1 MTNYEEHA
9 YSLTLGIKELSDVV
23 PALLHTVLFHRS
35 IGEVLLR
42 QGCNGDDGCD
52 AVLVGVDCLCSHP
65 ACSVAIQ
72 VRPLDYSCPYL
83 DLTYV
88 LCDCERLKTEV
99 DQVTTS
105 FKLSMADE
113 TQGRITLSFY
123 EPSRGGL
130 WGSAKNTWEQWNFD
144 FKIDTVDIDGE
155 EYRQRLATST
165 RETLSRISLDIL
177 RKDGHLPPNEKNSVE
192 ALPEKPFIHEI
203 TSKVGASATST
214 LGAMRAAILG
224 LARG

>member
-35 IGEVLLR
+35 IGE
-42 QGCNGDDGCD
+42 
-52 AVLVGVDCLCSHP
+52 
-65 ACSVAIQ
+65 

>member
-35 IGEVLLR
+35 IGE
-42 QGCNGDDGCD
+42 
-52 AVLVGVDCLCSHP
+52 
-65 ACSVAIQ
+65 

-144 FKIDTVDIDGE
+144 FKIDTVDIDGGQARRERRSSGAGLVSLCETDASWTTE